1 MRGTLRPVAETAAF
15 FDLDRTLLQ
24 GASGPVI
31 TEALK
36 AAGVLDRSFPGER
49 LVYQLYNVV
58 GETLPSMLLTRRAA
72 RYAAGW
78 SAEAVREA
86 GRHAATGLANAVQPY
101 ARPLFEEHRAAGR
114 RLVMATTTPLDLVRP
129 LVDEL
134 GFDDVVA
141 TRYHEGDD
149 GRYDGT
155 IEGPFVWG
163 PGKLSAV
170 SQWADRHG
178 VSVADSWAYSD
189 SFYDVP
195 LLSAVAHPVAVNP
208 DPRLRVV
215 AALRRWPTVFLDVPP
230 GVPKLA
236 GLEPQRVLL
245 PLARP
250 ELIPYARFDIK
261 GVEHLPATGGAIV
274 VANHRSYF
282 DVTAM
287 AVTLAKRG
295 RPVRF
300 LGKKEVFDAPVI
312 GQLAKAMGGIRVD
325 RGTGSDEPLREAAAA
340 LRAGE
345 LVAIMPQGTI
355 PRGRAFFDPELKGRW
370 GAARLAA
377 MAKVPVV
384 PVGLWGTEKV
394 WPRNAR
400 LPNVLNVTGAPVVR
414 VRVGPPVKLYHRSVD
429 ADTRRIMAAIV
440 DLLPDE
446 ARQRR
451 EPTAEELAATFPPGY
466 KGDPD
471 AEPERRP
478 GAD

>member
-1 MRGTLRPVAETAAF
+1 MAETAAF
-15 FDLDRTLLQ
+15 FDLDRTLLR

-36 AAGVLDRSFPGER
+36 AAGVLDRSIPGEQV
-49 LVYQLYNVV
+49 VYRIYNAV

-78 SAEAVREA
+78 AADAVREA
-86 GRHAATGLANAVQPY
+86 GHHAAEGLANAVQPF
-101 ARPLFEEHRAAGR
+101 ARPLFEEHREAGR
-114 RLVMATTTPLDLVRP
+114 RLVLATTTPYDLVRP
-129 LVDEL
+129 LADAL
-134 GFDDVVA
+134 GFDDVIA
-141 TRYHEGDD
+141 TRYREGGD

-155 IEGPFVWG
+155 IAGDFVWG

-170 SQWADRHG
+170 AAWSDANG
-178 VSVADSWAYSD
+178 VSVPDSWAYSD

-215 AALRRWPTVFLDVPP
+215 AALRRWPIVFLDVPP
-230 GVPKLA
+230 GVPKFA
-236 GLEPQRVLL
+236 GIEPQRVLL

-250 ELIPYARFDIK
+250 ELIPYARFDVD
-261 GVEHLPATGGAIV
+261 GVDHIPASGGALV

-312 GQLAKAMGGIRVD
+312 GQLARAMGGIRVD

-345 LVAIMPQGTI
+345 LVAMMPQGTI
-355 PRGRAFFDPELKGRW
+355 PRGTAFFDPELKGRW
-370 GAARLAA
+370 GAARLAGL
-377 MAKVPVV
+377 AKVPVV

-394 WPRNAR
+394 WPRSSR
-400 LPNVLNVTGAPVVR
+400 LPNVLNVTSPPTVT

-429 ADTRRIMAAIV
+429 ADTRRIMAAIAA
-440 DLLPDE
+440 LLPEE
-446 ARQRR
+446 ARRR
-451 EPTAEELAATFPPGY
+451 RQPSAEELAATYPPGY
-466 KGDPD
+466 RGDPA
-471 AEPERRP
+471 AEPDRRP
-478 GAD
+478 GTD